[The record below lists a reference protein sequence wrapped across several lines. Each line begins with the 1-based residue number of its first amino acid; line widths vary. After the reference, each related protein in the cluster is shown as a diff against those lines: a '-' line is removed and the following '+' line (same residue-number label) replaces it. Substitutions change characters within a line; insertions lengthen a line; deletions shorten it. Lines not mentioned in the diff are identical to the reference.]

1 VAREL
6 NFDGLVGPTHH
17 HAGISP
23 GNLASLSHAGEAGN
37 PRAAALQG
45 LAKMRLLSGLGV
57 GQAVLPPGP
66 RPDLGLLR
74 RVGFTGDDTTIL
86 ARARRDAPAL
96 LSAAFSASAMWAANA
111 ASVAPSSDTADGRV
125 HLVPANLVSMLHR
138 SLEAAPT
145 TRALRRIFADPRHHE
160 VHEPLPATELLSDE
174 GAANHTRL
182 ATATGVVHL
191 FGWGRARDVT
201 VRPSVHPARQAREAS
216 AAVARLLG
224 LRDGLALLR
233 QQSPRGIDR
242 GAFHSDVLAV
252 GNDGFLMLH
261 EDAFLEPTALL
272 AELGARLG
280 DGFAFVMAREG
291 ELGLDEAVRSYAFNS
306 QVVTLPS
313 GAMAVVAPREAEQ
326 SAESRRFLER
336 VVAEENPIEA
346 LYYADVND
354 SMRNGGGP
362 ACLRLRV
369 RLSEPEE
376 RALGGRVLFDAAL
389 DQALR
394 ECVERRYRDRLTTD
408 DLVDPVFVDECRTA
422 LDELTTILGLGSVY
436 DFQRSATETP

>member
-23 GNLASLSHAGEAGN
+23 GNLASLSHAGETGN

-45 LAKMRLLSGLGV
+45 LAKMRLLSGMGI
-57 GQAVLPPGP
+57 GQAVIPPGP

-74 RVGFTGDDTTIL
+74 RVGFTGDDTTVL
-86 ARARRDAPAL
+86 ERARRDAPTL
-96 LSAAFSASAMWAANA
+96 LSAAFSASAMWVANA
-111 ASVAPSSDTADGRV
+111 ATVAPSSDTADGRLHV
-125 HLVPANLVSMLHR
+125 VPANLISMLHR
-138 SLEAAPT
+138 SVEATPT
-145 TRALRRIFADPRHHE
+145 THVLRRIFSDPRYFQ

-174 GAANHTRL
+174 GAANHSRL
-182 ATATGVVHL
+182 ATATGTVHL
-191 FGWGRARDVT
+191 FGWGRARDVPL
-201 VRPSVHPARQAREAS
+201 RPSVHPARQAREAS
-216 AAVARLLG
+216 ESVARVLA
-224 LRDGLALLR
+224 LRDGFALLW
-233 QQSPRGIDR
+233 QQSPHGIDR

-261 EDAFLEPTALL
+261 EDAFLEPGALL

-280 DGFAFVMAREG
+280 DGFSFVTARGSEF
-291 ELGLDEAVRSYAFNS
+291 GLDEAVRSYAFNS
-306 QVVTLPS
+306 QIVTLPS
-313 GAMAVVAPREAEQ
+313 GAMAIVAPREAEQ
-326 SAESRRFLER
+326 SDESRRFLER
-336 VVAEENPIEA
+336 VVAENNPITA
-346 LYYADVND
+346 LHYVDVND

-369 RLSEPEE
+369 RLNEPEE
-376 RALGGRVLFDAAL
+376 RALGGRVVFDAAL

-408 DLVDPVFVDECRTA
+408 DLVDPAFVDECRTT
-422 LDELTTILGLGSVY
+422 LDELTAILGLGSVY
-436 DFQRSATETP
+436 DFQRSETETP